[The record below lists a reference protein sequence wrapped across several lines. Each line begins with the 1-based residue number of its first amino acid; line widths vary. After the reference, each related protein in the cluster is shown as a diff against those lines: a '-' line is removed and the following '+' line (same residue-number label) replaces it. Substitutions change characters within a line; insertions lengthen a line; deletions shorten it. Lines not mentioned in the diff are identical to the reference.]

1 MKKDK
6 GFSMKVI
13 ISGKRMDDVES
24 YRALRYKL
32 SKLFRETWYTLDV
45 IKEGRKVGLS
55 FQLRI
60 DASRSSV
67 FAQVLDSVRGKWVVI
82 VLFWT
87 KQTVPRLFED

>member
-1 MKKDK
+1 M
-6 GFSMKVI
+6 
-13 ISGKRMDDVES
+13 
-24 YRALRYKL
+24 
-32 SKLFRETWYTLDV
+32 

-87 KQTVPRLFED
+87 KQTVARLFED